1 MGQAV
6 VESLRRAVG
15 VSLVSDR
22 RRSNSR
28 GSSVQATLTAGTR
41 LGPYEVQSPVG
52 AGGMGEVYR
61 ARDTR
66 LGRSV
71 AIKLLPTSFAD
82 HPKRRQRFH
91 IEARAI
97 ASLQHP
103 HICTLFDV
111 GEDGGQV
118 FLVLEYLEGET
129 LDDRLTHGAL
139 PAHDVLRYASQ
150 MASALDHAHHAGIVH
165 RDLKPSNVM
174 LTESGA
180 KLLDFGLA
188 RVPSLA
194 SAPSST
200 LSFPQD
206 KLTGEGTIV
215 GTFPYLAPEQ
225 LDGRKSDERTD
236 IFAFGALL
244 YEMATG
250 ARAFEGTSQAS
261 LIASILTRRPPSVSS
276 VQAGRRP
283 DNLPAALDH
292 VVDRCLAKKP
302 DERWQT
308 ARDVMLELDW
318 IAEGR
323 PSPAVSG
330 ADRQLVSASRPR
342 LSSGGPP
349 SANPEANRL
358 FENAMQLKVNF
369 DLQRSRIMLKR
380 ALELDPGFAE
390 ARAWYAFTNW
400 ITLDAGFSNDSALLY
415 ESEEGLRRALHD
427 EPSLSRAHAT
437 FAAIYFM
444 QGRKELMIAE
454 LSQILKANRTAEDA
468 DSLHF
473 LMQYHH
479 YNGEYGKAQD
489 VGQRIIEQLPLFFPT
504 RMMLGD
510 LLRQQ
515 GDLAGAVRQ
524 QENILEQDPQN
535 IYAIRFLARAHLDAS
550 DLQRA
555 RHTLERARPADRQS
569 HWTRLMWAMLL
580 ALEGQ
585 PPKDVDDEVRR
596 WGGVVAYMT
605 YDIAALHA
613 ARGDVPGAL
622 EWLDRAVRGGDER
635 AEYFRRD
642 PLLGPVRNEPRFEQ
656 ILRSIEYRRKHRHG
670 AQ

>member
-1 MGQAV
+1 V
-6 VESLRRAVG
+6 
-15 VSLVSDR
+15 
-22 RRSNSR
+22 
-28 GSSVQATLTAGTR
+28 TLSPGAL
-41 LGPYEVQSPVG
+41 LGPYEIESPLG

-71 AIKLLPTSFAD
+71 AIKLLRASFAD

-111 GEDGGQV
+111 GEDDGQV

-129 LDDRLTHGAL
+129 LADRFTHGPLA
-139 PAHDVLRYASQ
+139 ANDVLRYASQ
-150 MASALDHAHHAGIVH
+150 IASALDHAHRARIVH

-188 RVPSLA
+188 RAPALA
-194 SAPSST
+194 SALLST
-200 LSFPQD
+200 LSFPQHQ
-206 KLTGEGTIV
+206 LTGEGTIV
-215 GTFPYLAPEQ
+215 GTFQYLAPEQ

-236 IFAFGALL
+236 IFAFGTLL

-250 ARAFEGTSQAS
+250 TRAFEGTSQAS
-261 LIASILTRRPPSVSS
+261 LIASILTGQPASVSYARAERCS
-276 VQAGRRP
+276 
-283 DNLPAALDH
+283 DILPAALDH
-292 VVDRCLAKKP
+292 VVERCLAKKP

-318 IAEGR
+318 ITKGR
-323 PSPAVSG
+323 PSPSLSG
-330 ADRQLVSASRPR
+330 ADRQTVSAHRSR

-349 SANPEANRL
+349 SANREANRL

-369 DLQRSRIMLKR
+369 DLARGRAMLER
-380 ALELDPGFAE
+380 ALELDPDFAE
-390 ARAWYAFTNW
+390 ARAWHAFTHW
-400 ITLDAGFSNDSALLY
+400 IALDAGFSNDNALLY
-415 ESEEGLRRALHD
+415 ESEEDLRRALRTD
-427 EPSLSRAHAT
+427 ASLPRAHVT

-454 LSQILKANRTAEDA
+454 LRQALKADPRAEDA
-468 DSLHF
+468 DLLHF

-479 YNGEYGKAQD
+479 YNGEYGMAQD
-489 VGQRIIEQLPLFFPT
+489 VGQRVVEHLPLFFPA
-504 RMMLGD
+504 RMILGD
-510 LLRQQ
+510 MLRQQ
-515 GDLAGAVRQ
+515 GDVAGAVRE

-535 IYAIRFLARAHLDAS
+535 IYAIRFLARACMDAS

-555 RHTLERARPADRQS
+555 RHTLERARPDDRQS

-580 ALEGQ
+580 ALEDQ
-585 PPKDVDDEVRR
+585 APKEVDDDVLR
-596 WGGVVAYMT
+596 WGGLVAYMT
-605 YDIAALHA
+605 YDIAALYA
-613 ARGDVPGAL
+613 ARGDVSGAL
-622 EWLDRAVRGGDER
+622 EWLDRAVRSGDER

-642 PLLGPVRNEPRFEQ
+642 PLLGPVRNQPRFRQ
-656 ILRSIEYRRKHRHG
+656 IVESIEYRRKHRHV
-670 AQ
+670 Q

>member
-1 MGQAV
+1 
-6 VESLRRAVG
+6 
-15 VSLVSDR
+15 
-22 RRSNSR
+22 
-28 GSSVQATLTAGTR
+28 
-41 LGPYEVQSPVG
+41 
-52 AGGMGEVYR
+52 MGEVYR

-71 AIKLLPTSFAD
+71 AIKLLLTSFAH

-103 HICTLFDV
+103 HICTLFDI
-111 GEDGGQV
+111 GEDDGQV

-139 PAHDVLRYASQ
+139 PAHDVLRFASQ
-150 MASALDHAHHAGIVH
+150 IASALDHAHRSRIVH

-188 RVPSLA
+188 RAPALA
-194 SAPSST
+194 SALLST

-215 GTFPYLAPEQ
+215 GTFQYLAPEQ

-236 IFAFGALL
+236 IFALGALL

-250 ARAFEGTSQAS
+250 TRAFEGTSQAS
-261 LIASILTRRPPSVSS
+261 LIASILTGQPPSVSS
-276 VQAGRRP
+276 ARAERRA
-283 DNLPAALDH
+283 DDLPAALDH

-318 IAEGR
+318 IAKGR
-323 PSPAVSG
+323 PSPSLSVT
-330 ADRQLVSASRPR
+330 DRQTVSAHRPR

-369 DLQRSRIMLKR
+369 DLSRARVMLER
-380 ALELDPGFAE
+380 ALELDPSFAE
-390 ARAWYAFTNW
+390 ARGWYATTYW
-400 ITLDAGFSNDSALLY
+400 IMLDNGSSNDSRLLY
-415 ESEEGLRRALHD
+415 ESEEELRRALRD
-427 EPSLSRAHAT
+427 EPSLARAHVT

-444 QGRKELMIAE
+444 QGRKELMTTE
-454 LSQILKANRTAEDA
+454 LGQALKINPTAEDA
-468 DSLHF
+468 WHF
-473 LMQYHH
+473 LMQYYH
-479 YNGEYGKAQD
+479 YNGDYEKAQD
-489 VGQRIIEQLPLFFPT
+489 VGQQVIGRSPLFFPT
-504 RMMLGD
+504 RMILGD
-510 LLRQQ
+510 MLRQQ
-515 GDLAGAVRQ
+515 GDLAGAIREH
-524 QENILEQDPQN
+524 ENILEQDPQN
-535 IYAIRFLARAHLDAS
+535 IYAIRFLARAHMNAG

-555 RHTLERARPADRQS
+555 RQALERARPDDRQS

-585 PPKDVDDEVRR
+585 APKEVDDDVLR
-596 WGGVVAYMT
+596 WGGLVAYMT
-605 YDIAALHA
+605 YDIAALYA
-613 ARGDVPGAL
+613 ARGDVSGAL
-622 EWLDRAVRGGDER
+622 DWLDRAVRGGDER

-642 PLLGPVRNEPRFEQ
+642 PLLGPVRNQPRFEH
-656 ILRSIEYRRKHRHG
+656 ILRSVEYRRKYRQVAHES
-670 AQ
+670 

>member
-1 MGQAV
+1 
-6 VESLRRAVG
+6 
-15 VSLVSDR
+15 
-22 RRSNSR
+22 
-28 GSSVQATLTAGTR
+28 
-41 LGPYEVQSPVG
+41 
-52 AGGMGEVYR
+52 MGEVYR

-71 AIKLLPTSFAD
+71 AIKLLLTSFAH

-103 HICTLFDV
+103 HICTLFDI
-111 GEDGGQV
+111 GEDDGQV

-150 MASALDHAHHAGIVH
+150 IASALDHAHRSRIVH

-188 RVPSLA
+188 RAPALA
-194 SAPSST
+194 SALLST

-215 GTFPYLAPEQ
+215 GTFQYLAPEQ

-236 IFAFGALL
+236 IFALGALL

-250 ARAFEGTSQAS
+250 TRAFEGTSQAS
-261 LIASILTRRPPSVSS
+261 LIASILTGRPPSVSS
-276 VQAGRRP
+276 ARAERRA
-283 DNLPAALDH
+283 DDLPAALDH

-318 IAEGR
+318 IAKGR
-323 PSPAVSG
+323 PSPSLSVT
-330 ADRQLVSASRPR
+330 DRQTVSAHRPR

-369 DLQRSRIMLKR
+369 DLSRARVMLER
-380 ALELDPGFAE
+380 ALELDPSFAE
-390 ARAWYAFTNW
+390 ARGWYATTYW
-400 ITLDAGFSNDSALLY
+400 IMLDNGSSNDSRLLY
-415 ESEEGLRRALHD
+415 ESEEELRRALRD
-427 EPSLSRAHAT
+427 EPSLARAHVT

-444 QGRKELMIAE
+444 QGRKELMTTE
-454 LSQILKANRTAEDA
+454 LGQALKINPTAEDA
-468 DSLHF
+468 WHF
-473 LMQYHH
+473 LMQYYH
-479 YNGEYGKAQD
+479 YNGEYEKAQD
-489 VGQRIIEQLPLFFPT
+489 VGQQVIGRSPLFFPT
-504 RMMLGD
+504 RMILGD
-510 LLRQQ
+510 MLRQQ
-515 GDLAGAVRQ
+515 GDLAGAIREH
-524 QENILEQDPQN
+524 ENILEQDPQN
-535 IYAIRFLARAHLDAS
+535 IYAIRFLARAHMNAG

-555 RHTLERARPADRQS
+555 RQALERARPDDRQS

-585 PPKDVDDEVRR
+585 APKEVDDDVLR
-596 WGGVVAYMT
+596 WGGLVAYMT
-605 YDIAALHA
+605 YDIAALYA
-613 ARGDVPGAL
+613 ARGDVSGAL
-622 EWLDRAVRGGDER
+622 DWLDRAVRGGDER

-642 PLLGPVRNEPRFEQ
+642 PLLGPVRNQPRFEH
-656 ILRSIEYRRKHRHG
+656 ILRSVEYRRKYRQVAHES
-670 AQ
+670 

>member
-1 MGQAV
+1 MGV
-6 VESLRRAVG
+6 V
-15 VSLVSDR
+15 
-22 RRSNSR
+22 
-28 GSSVQATLTAGTR
+28 
-41 LGPYEVQSPVG
+41 YH
-52 AGGMGEVYR
+52 

-71 AIKLLPTSFAD
+71 AIKRLPTSFAD
-82 HPKRRQRFH
+82 HPNRRQRFH

-111 GEDGGQV
+111 GEHEGQV

-129 LDDRLTHGAL
+129 LDDRLSQGAL
-139 PAHDVLRYASQ
+139 PAHDVLQYAWQ
-150 MASALDHAHHAGIVH
+150 IASALDHAHRARIVH

-188 RVPSLA
+188 RAPALA
-194 SAPSST
+194 SATSST

-206 KLTGEGTIV
+206 KLTGEGTII
-215 GTFPYLAPEQ
+215 GTFQYLAPEQ
-225 LDGRKSDERTD
+225 LDGGKSDERTD

-250 ARAFEGTSQAS
+250 TRAFEGTSQAS
-261 LIASILTRRPPSVSS
+261 LIASILTGQPASISS
-276 VQAGRRP
+276 ARLAHRS

-318 IAEGR
+318 IARGR
-323 PSPAVSG
+323 PSPSLSVTN
-330 ADRQLVSASRPR
+330 RQTASEHRPR
-342 LSSGGPP
+342 LSTGGPP

-369 DLQRSRIMLKR
+369 DLARGRAMLER

-390 ARAWYAFTNW
+390 ARAWHAFTHW
-400 ITLDAGFSNDSALLY
+400 IALDAGFSNDSALLY
-415 ESEEGLRRALHD
+415 ESEEDLRRALRD
-427 EPSLSRAHAT
+427 DALLSRAHVT

-454 LSQILKANRTAEDA
+454 MSQTLKANPTAVDTDA
-468 DSLHF
+468 LHF

-489 VGQRIIEQLPLFFPT
+489 VGQRVVEHFPLFFPT
-504 RMMLGD
+504 RMILGD
-510 LLRQQ
+510 MLRQQ
-515 GDLAGAVRQ
+515 GDLAGAIRE

-535 IYAIRFLARAHLDAS
+535 IYALRFLARAHMDAS
-550 DLQRA
+550 DLPRA
-555 RHTLERARPADRQS
+555 RQSLERARPADRQS
-569 HWTRLMWAMLL
+569 HWTRLMWAMLV
-580 ALEGQ
+580 ALEGR
-585 PPKDVDDEVRR
+585 PAEDLDDDILR
-596 WGGVVAYMT
+596 WGGQVAYMT
-605 YDIAALHA
+605 YDIAALYA
-613 ARGDVPGAL
+613 ARGDVPAAL
-622 EWLDRAVRGGDER
+622 EWLDRAVRSGDER
-635 AEYFRRD
+635 AEYFHRD
-642 PLLGPVRNEPRFEQ
+642 PLLSAVRNHPRFEQ
-656 ILRSIEYRRKHRHG
+656 ILRSIEYRRKHRHD